1 MEEIVKSPKSDKTKP
16 TESDATKSPKKG
28 ETEEM
33 KDLSL
38 LLPLFAQTI
47 EIGQTDGFI
56 GIIKYLT
63 EKKKKDE
70 TFMTSKTSIL
80 LINELLVNA
89 FEYLLHNF
97 L

>member
-1 MEEIVKSPKSDKTKP
+1 MKVLEEIVKSPKSDKTKP
-16 TESDATKSPKKG
+16 TESDSTKSPKKG
-28 ETEEM
+28 EAEEM

-63 EKKKKDE
+63 EKKKRMKH
-70 TFMTSKTSIL
+70 L
-80 LINELLVNA
+80 
-89 FEYLLHNF
+89 
-97 L
+97 